1 MLTQSGTINAPLLE
15 ARPERQADSAGAG
28 PFNLGARQIWKI
40 VRRHELL
47 LGSIVFVAVLVVLA
61 IQLTTTPVYEATATV
76 QVEQNDD
83 SGSPDMAA
91 RNQQRVFNEAG
102 IYRSRSLTQR
112 VVQDLKLAQDPRFT
126 EAPLP
131 PDAVLTSQQLTRLTG
146 WLMSMTSIEAVKD
159 SDLIEI
165 TVRSTSPE
173 LASEIA
179 NQYPASL
186 DAYRSEL
193 RDHRQGQIVGQLDS
207 ERDRLAKEAHQAEQ
221 AVADFRESHQ
231 MLTGAGGSEDYAQ
244 INRIAVEAASAAAMR
259 AAQSARAAGVRQA
272 VSNITTVTAT
282 SPLLDQQ
289 KRQLD
294 ELMRSRSELSQ
305 MYGSEHPRMR
315 AVQAQ
320 IAEASGA
327 MQREQARVIAA
338 AQTQAQTDAA
348 REAGLAQSEAA
359 SAASR
364 ASQLDGTL
372 HAITGKAFANTAA
385 AVQLNALERNA
396 EAARSAFAAMS
407 ARAQQVK
414 ASLAESGI
422 HSRLMSPAAV
432 PELPVSP
439 QPKTATFAAFIGSLI
454 IGLVI
459 VFGIELTDNRL
470 WSAEQIYQHF
480 GLRTFAMMPELTGPA
495 VTSAEENPVLK
506 DPQSLFAE
514 VARGLGSEVADLAI
528 SGQAQTVLITSPI
541 TGDGKSTV
549 TLSLLAA
556 AVAMGRRA
564 VVVDLDLRRPGETVL
579 RSTEDRE
586 RRPDLVDYLTGSVDA
601 KHVLPAPATLELGAD
616 AARDVAT
623 YEPVVIGARE
633 PARNPLAL
641 MRLGRVNRLL
651 DTLRP
656 EYDLIII
663 NAPATLATR
672 DSRILMDAA
681 DHTLLVVRWG
691 KTTIEQ
697 VRASLQVL
705 QRPVDGVVINR
716 VDYAEHA
723 RRGYGDAVQFYMDSA
738 EYFAGEM
745 PTRRRWYQRMKD
757 FTWRRSARE
766 YA

>member
-1 MLTQSGTINAPLLE
+1 MLTQSGTINPPLLE
-15 ARPERQADSAGAG
+15 ARPERQGEGGAGG
-28 PFNLGARQIWKI
+28 PFNLSARQIFKI
-40 VRRHELL
+40 IRRHELL
-47 LGSIVFVAVLVVLA
+47 LGAFVFAAVLVVLI
-61 IQLTTTPVYEATATV
+61 IQLTTTPIYEATATV

-91 RNQQRVFNEAG
+91 RNQQRVSNEAG
-102 IYRSRSLTQR
+102 IYRSRSLTER

-126 EAPLP
+126 TAPLP
-131 PDAVLTSQQLTRLTG
+131 ANAFVDVQRLTRLTG
-146 WLMSMTSIEAVKD
+146 RLMSMTSISNVKD
-159 SDLIEI
+159 SDFIDI

-173 LASEIA
+173 LATEIA
-179 NQYPASL
+179 NQYPVSL
-186 DAYRSEL
+186 AAYRSEL
-193 RDHRQGQIVGQLDS
+193 RDGRQGQIARQLDS
-207 ERDRLAKEAHQAEQ
+207 ERDRLAGEAHAAEQ
-221 AVADFRESHQ
+221 AVADFRRSHQ

-272 VSNITTVTAT
+272 VSNITTVSAT

-294 ELMRSRSELSQ
+294 ELMRTRSELSM

-315 AVQAQ
+315 GVEAQ
-320 IAEASGA
+320 IQEASAA
-327 MQREQARVIAA
+327 MQREQSRVIAA
-338 AQTQAQTDAA
+338 AQTQARTDAA
-348 REAGLAQSEAA
+348 REAGLAQSDAA

-364 ASQLDGTL
+364 ASQLEGTL
-372 HAITGKAFANTAA
+372 RAITGKAFANTAA
-385 AVQLNALERNA
+385 TVQLNALERNA

-407 ARAQQVK
+407 AKAQQVK
-414 ASLAESGI
+414 TSLEESGI
-422 HSRLMSPAAV
+422 HSRLMSPAAI

-439 QPKTATFAAFIGSLI
+439 RPKSATFAAFIGSLI
-454 IGLVI
+454 IGLIVI
-459 VFGIELTDNRL
+459 FGIELTDNRL

-480 GLRTFAMMPELTGPA
+480 GLRTFAMMPELTGAA
-495 VTSAEENPVLK
+495 VTSAKDNPVLK

-514 VARGLGSEVADLAI
+514 VARGLEGEVADLAI
-528 SGQAQTVLITSPI
+528 PGQAQTVLITSPI

-564 VVVDLDLRRPGETVL
+564 IVVDLDLRRPSETVL
-579 RSTEDRE
+579 RSTEQRE
-586 RRPDLVDYLTGSVDA
+586 PSPDLVDYLTGSVDA
-601 KHVLPAPATLELGAD
+601 SHLLPAPAPLD
-616 AARDVAT
+616 AGGKESRDIAT
-623 YEPVVIGARE
+623 FEPVVIGARE

-641 MRLGRVNRLL
+641 MRPDRVNRLL
-651 DTLRP
+651 ETLRP
-656 EYDLIII
+656 EYDLVII

-672 DSRILMDAA
+672 DSRMLMEAA

-691 KTTIEQ
+691 HTTIEQ
-697 VRASLQVL
+697 MRAALQVL

-738 EYFAGEM
+738 EYFDGEM
-745 PTRRRWYQRMKD
+745 PVRRRWYERMKD
-757 FTWRRSARE
+757 FPWRRRGE
-766 YA
+766 HYA

>member
-15 ARPERQADSAGAG
+15 APERQGEAGGGG
-28 PFNLGARQIWKI
+28 PFNLSARQIFKI
-40 VRRHELL
+40 IRRHELL
-47 LGSIVFVAVLVVLA
+47 LGAIVFIAVLIVLA
-61 IQLTTTPVYEATATV
+61 VQLTTTPVYEATATV

-91 RNQQRVFNEAG
+91 RNQQRVSNEAG
-102 IYRSRSLTQR
+102 IYRSRSLSQR

-126 EAPLP
+126 NAPLP
-131 PDAVLTSQQLTRLTG
+131 PNAILTSQQLTRLTG
-146 WLMSMTSIEAVKD
+146 WLMSMTSIESVKD

-193 RDHRQGQIVGQLDS
+193 RDDRQGQIVRQLDG
-207 ERDRLAKEAHQAEQ
+207 ERDRLAGEAHQAEQ
-221 AVADFRESHQ
+221 AVANFRESHQ

-272 VSNITTVTAT
+272 VNNITTATAT

-305 MYGSEHPRMR
+305 MYGSQHPRMR
-315 AVQAQ
+315 AVEAQ

-327 MQREQARVIAA
+327 LQREQARVITA

-348 REAGLAQSEAA
+348 REAGLAQSDAA

-364 ASQLDGTL
+364 ASQLEGTL
-372 HAITGKAFANTAA
+372 RSITGKAFANTAA
-385 AVQLNALERNA
+385 TVQLNALERNA

-407 ARAQQVK
+407 TKVQQVRT
-414 ASLAESGI
+414 SLAESGI
-422 HSRLMSPAAV
+422 HSHLMSPAAV

-480 GLRTFAMMPELTGPA
+480 GLRTFAMMPELAGA
-495 VTSAEENPVLK
+495 AITSAKDNPVIK

-514 VARGLGSEVADLAI
+514 VARGLGSEVADLAMP
-528 SGQAQTVLITSPI
+528 GQAQTVLITSPI

-564 VVVDLDLRRPGETVL
+564 IVVDLDLRRPSETVL
-579 RSTEDRE
+579 RSTEERE
-586 RRPDLVDYLTGSVDA
+586 RRPDLVDYLTGAVDA
-601 KHVLPAPATLELGAD
+601 RHLLPAPAMLELGSEET
-616 AARDVAT
+616 RDVAT
-623 YEPVVIGARE
+623 YEPVVIGARD
-633 PARNPLAL
+633 PARNPVAL

-651 DTLRP
+651 ETLRP
-656 EYDLIII
+656 EYDLVII

-672 DSRILMDAA
+672 DSRMLMDAA

-691 KTTIEQ
+691 RTTIEQ

-738 EYFAGEM
+738 EYFDGEM
-745 PTRRRWYQRMKD
+745 PARRRWYERVKD
-757 FTWRRSARE
+757 FPWRRQADH